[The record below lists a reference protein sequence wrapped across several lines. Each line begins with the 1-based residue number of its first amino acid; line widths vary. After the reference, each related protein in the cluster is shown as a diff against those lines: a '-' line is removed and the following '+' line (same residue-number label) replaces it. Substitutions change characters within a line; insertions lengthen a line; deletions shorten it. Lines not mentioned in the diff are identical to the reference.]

1 MAAPDITLGKGEV
14 LLVSS
19 TSGLGVLSLDNK
31 IGFGTVELTSD
42 LTDRVTI
49 GDSVSYR
56 TDSAKRLMYGSTVY
70 ILTTEEN
77 VSGVEVLPP

>member
-19 TSGLGVLSLDNK
+19 TSGLGVLPLDNK

-42 LTDRVTI
+42 LTDRVI
-49 GDSVSYR
+49 VGDSVSYR
-56 TDSAKRLMYGSTVY
+56 TDAATRLMYGSTVY